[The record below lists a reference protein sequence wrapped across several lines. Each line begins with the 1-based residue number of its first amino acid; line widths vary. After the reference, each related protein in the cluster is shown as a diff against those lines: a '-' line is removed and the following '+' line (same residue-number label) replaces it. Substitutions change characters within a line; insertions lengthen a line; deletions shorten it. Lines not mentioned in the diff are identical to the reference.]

1 MTAPQTETLKLTPEL
16 RAALIEKLTALAD
29 DEIILAHRDSEW
41 TGHAPILEEDIALA
55 NIAQDELG
63 HATLFLELRRELDG
77 SEADQLAFF
86 RDAAEYRCARLVELP
101 RGDWALT
108 MLRQFLFDAY
118 EALWLDE
125 ARASTYAPLAEVA
138 AKAVRE
144 ERFHLQHSALWV
156 ERLALGTDESR
167 RRIQNAL
174 DELWPFVS
182 QLFAPLPGEDLL
194 AAAGLVPDLGRV
206 RERWDGVVLPH
217 LTSKCGLT
225 RPAVAEGAPEGRG
238 VHTEHLPALLAEM
251 QAVARAHPTAEVW

>member
-1 MTAPQTETLKLTPEL
+1 MTATQPDTLNLTPEL
-16 RAALIEKLTALAD
+16 REALIHKLTALAD

-63 HATLFLELRRELDG
+63 HATLFLDLRRELDG
-77 SEADQLAFF
+77 SDADQLAYF
-86 RDAAEYRCARLVELP
+86 RDAPDYRCVRLVEFP

-125 ARASTYAPLAEVA
+125 ARSSAYAPLAEVA

-144 ERFHLQHSALWV
+144 EKFHLQHSALWV

-167 RRIQNAL
+167 RRTQNAL
-174 DELWPFVS
+174 NKLWPHVG
-182 QLFAPLPGEDLL
+182 QLFEPLPDEAEL
-194 AAAGLVPDLGRV
+194 ATAGIVPELGGV
-206 RERWDGVVLPH
+206 RARWEGVVLSH
-217 LTSKCGLT
+217 LKEKCGLEL
-225 RPAVAEGAPEGRG
+225 PAVTDTAQAGRE
-238 VHTEHLPALLAEM
+238 VHTEHLVPLLAEM
-251 QAVARAHPTAEVW
+251 QVVARAHPNAEVW

>member
-1 MTAPQTETLKLTPEL
+1 MTTTHPETLNLTPEM

-77 SEADQLAFF
+77 SDADQLAYF
-86 RDAAEYRCARLVELP
+86 RDASEYRCARLVELP

-118 EALWLDE
+118 EALWLDA
-125 ARASTYAPLAEVA
+125 ARTSAYAPLAEVA

-144 ERFHLQHSALWV
+144 EKFHLQHSALWV

-167 RRIQNAL
+167 RRTEQAL
-174 DELWPFVS
+174 TELWPHAG
-182 QLFAPLPGEDLL
+182 QLFVPLAGEASL
-194 AAAGLVPDLGRV
+194 AAAGLVPDLDQVRV
-206 RERWDGVVLPH
+206 RWESFVTSH
-217 LTSKCGLT
+217 LRGKCGLEL
-225 RPAVAEGAPEGRG
+225 PVIPEGTPPGRD
-238 VHTEHLPALLAEM
+238 VHTEHLPVLLSEM
-251 QAVARAHPTAEVW
+251 QAVARAHPNAEVW